1 MGRILHN
8 DKRTDDCTGK
18 TARYQTGWSGRDLE
32 TDDGKV
38 PASGD
43 GIEGEDFLRDSPTGR
58 GSGSG
63 DKGWLT
69 CNAHPLEV
77 TLSGR
82 GLGISP
88 H

>member
-1 MGRILHN
+1 MDRLLRN
-8 DKRTDDCTGK
+8 DKQPTHCIGQTDRD
-18 TARYQTGWSGRDLE
+18 QTGWRGRDLE
-32 TDDGKV
+32 MDDSEV
-38 PASGD
+38 TVSGD
-43 GIEGEDFLRDSPTGR
+43 RAGGKGRLRDSPTGR

-69 CNAHPLEV
+69 CNAHSLEV